1 MREVTERQEGIE
13 AGTAKLVGTNFDRLV
28 EAMSEL
34 LENNSVYIQMADVVN
49 PYGDGNASM
58 RIVDIMRNIFL

>member
-34 LENNSVYIQMADVVN
+34 LEKNSVYIQMADVVN
-49 PYGDGNASM
+49 PYGDGNASKQ
-58 RIVDIMRNIFL
+58 IVEIFNGLVQ